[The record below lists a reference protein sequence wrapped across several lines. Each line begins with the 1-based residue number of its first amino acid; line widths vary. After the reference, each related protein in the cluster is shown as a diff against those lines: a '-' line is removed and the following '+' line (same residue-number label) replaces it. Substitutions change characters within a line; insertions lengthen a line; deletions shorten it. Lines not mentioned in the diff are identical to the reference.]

1 MLCLGL
7 GHGVGFYCLLF
18 VPPDQVDSQLILA
31 PTIDSGPKK
40 YFMYNIDIKQS
51 SKGLRIL
58 EPSHIPHMSKS

>member
-1 MLCLGL
+1 MVVMCICTLKKYIECMLCLGL

-40 YFMYNIDIKQS
+40 YFM
-51 SKGLRIL
+51 
-58 EPSHIPHMSKS
+58 